1 MRLDKIE
8 IKGFKSFKDKTVLE
22 FPSEFTAIV
31 GPNGSGKSNIV
42 ESICF
47 VLGRNRGIRSNNMQD
62 LICNGGLHGDSSD
75 IAVVSMH
82 LNDGNGNKV
91 KVSREVDGEGKSIY
105 RKDDKRTTKQEL
117 IELLG
122 DNEYNI
128 ILQDDITKLIDMNP
142 KDRRK
147 VVDDLCGIGEY
158 DKKKEK
164 AIRELEKVEKRIS
177 DTQLILGEKQGYLNQ
192 LGKERDDALRYKKFK
207 SDLEQYKGSILHI
220 LIGRHKEKLG
230 NVEKEIQELEKEKGE
245 SENSI
250 STVRNDISEKNGEL
264 KDINSEIL
272 KLEEE
277 RGQGG
282 VYELKGELLRMQDR
296 VEGLEQ
302 DLERADNETSERDKK
317 VNEFRRENKEISNG
331 IEEFDKKLAD
341 LSKKINKESKKV
353 VDSKADGKLDRFKT
367 KIFELQSKRDT
378 ILSLKE
384 RGLEEISSLEK
395 EVQELEESMNGLL
408 ENEKILARNIDEKL
422 TQNKENFDEF
432 EGLKKELP
440 SILEK
445 ERKVGN
451 SLNALRLELTE
462 KKTEVKTLEKSSGGV
477 MRGVGAVMK
486 LKEVIPGIH
495 GTVFQLG
502 SVSDSRYETALQIAA
517 GSRMMNIVV
526 DNEDSANKCIKYLR
540 DRKIGRATFLPLNK
554 VKAIIKSNAPKG
566 SIGFARDFIDTKDK
580 FKPIF
585 EYVFRDTI
593 LVNNLESAKSIGIGK
608 WRMAT
613 LDGDLVELS
622 GAMTG
627 GYTKKISLSF
637 SNTEDLE
644 DDIGDIEKRILALDG
659 ERQELELRKRKIED
673 RLSNLEAPVGSGRTN
688 VERIKVEKDSIKE
701 KRAELKKDINGI
713 NNKIKNLK
721 KEISDGDSET
731 ERIKRDIETYG
742 EELKKVGKKA
752 PQADLSELEELRDK
766 KRDIE
771 IEKNKLLERQQLIE
785 EQIKEIKSESSTLK
799 QEMDSLTEELEQKRK
814 DVASLEKELESKVK
828 ENNDIA
834 ERVEKLMTKR
844 AEIEDGITKLG
855 ESIGET
861 EHQINAISER
871 LNKMQINKAKV
882 ETKLSDLELEFK
894 IYTDVEVLEGSVSQ
908 MERQVADIEAQ
919 LEGFEAV
926 NMRAIEAYDKV
937 NEEFED
943 VSNKL
948 DTLKEERQ
956 SIFEFME
963 KVEARKREVFM
974 ETFNVIKENFEG
986 MYHDLSGG
994 EGTLTLNNPREI
1006 SDSGLL
1012 ISASPKGKRLVNMD
1026 SMSGGEKVVTCS
1038 AFLLA
1043 IQQYRPADF
1052 YIVDELDAPLD
1063 KENSLRF
1070 AEMLKK
1076 SAAQFM
1082 LITHNDYVIKHADS
1096 VIGVSMTEGLS
1107 QIVGVK
1113 LT

>member
-75 IAVVSMH
+75 IAAVSMH

-91 KVSREVDGEGKSIY
+91 KVSREVDNEGKSIY

-147 VVDDLCGIGEY
+147 IVDDLCGIGEY
-158 DKKKEK
+158 DKKREK
-164 AIRELEKVEKRIS
+164 AIKELEKVEKRIS
-177 DTQLILGEKQGYLNQ
+177 DTQLIMGEKQGYLTQ
-192 LGKERDDALRYKKFK
+192 LGKERDDALKYNELKGN
-207 SDLEQYKGSILHI
+207 LEQYKGSILHI
-220 LIGRHKEKLG
+220 LIDRHREKLDKID
-230 NVEKEIQELEKEKGE
+230 KEIQELERERGEK
-245 SENSI
+245 ENSI
-250 STVRNDISEKNGEL
+250 STVRENISGKNKEL

-272 KLEEE
+272 KLEGE
-277 RGQGG
+277 RGEGS
-282 VYELKGELLRMQDR
+282 VYELKGELLRLQDR
-296 VEGLEQ
+296 IESLEQ
-302 DLERADNETSERDKK
+302 DLERADNEMSEKEKRTSEFK
-317 VNEFRRENKEISNG
+317 REKKEIVTG
-331 IEEFDKKLAD
+331 IEEFDNKLAD
-341 LSKKINKESKKV
+341 LSKKIEKESKNV
-353 VDSKADGKLDRFKT
+353 VDFKADGKLDRFKT

-378 ILSLKE
+378 ILNLRE
-384 RGLEEISSLEK
+384 RGLEDISSLEK
-395 EVQELEESMNGLL
+395 EIQELEEGMTNLL

-432 EGLKKELP
+432 EKLKKDLP
-440 SILEK
+440 STLEK
-445 ERKVGN
+445 ERKVEN
-451 SLNALRLELTE
+451 SLNSLKLELTE
-462 KKTEVKTLEKSSGGV
+462 KKTEVKTLEKSSGGI
-477 MRGVGAVMK
+477 MRGVDAVMK

-495 GTVFQLG
+495 GTVSQLG
-502 SVSDSRYETALQIAA
+502 SVSDSKYETAMQTAA
-517 GSRMMNIVV
+517 GGRMMNIVV
-526 DNEDSANKCIKYLR
+526 DNEDTASKCIKYLR
-540 DRKIGRATFLPLNK
+540 EKRVGRATFLPLNK
-554 VKAIIKSNAPKG
+554 VKVITKSKAPDG
-566 SIGFARDFIDTKDK
+566 SIGFARDFIDTKEK
-580 FKPIF
+580 FNSIF
-585 EYVFRDTI
+585 EYVFMDTV
-593 LVNNLESAKSIGIGK
+593 LVNNLEGTKSIGIGK
-608 WRMAT
+608 WRMVT
-613 LDGDLVELS
+613 MDGDLVELS

-627 GYTKKISLSF
+627 GYAKKIPLSF
-637 SNTEDLE
+637 SNTEDLDNE
-644 DDIGDIEKRILALDG
+644 IKNIEKKILELDG
-659 ERQELELRKRKIED
+659 ERQELGLKRKKIED
-673 RLSNLEAPVGSGRTN
+673 RLSKLEAPVGSGRTD
-688 VERIKVEKDSIKE
+688 VERIRVEKDSMNE
-701 KRAELKKDINGI
+701 KRAELKKDINEI

-721 KEISDGDSET
+721 KEISDGDSEVD
-731 ERIKRDIETYG
+731 RIEKGIGTYV
-742 EELKKVGKKA
+742 EELKKVEKKA
-752 PQADLSELEELRDK
+752 PQANISELEELRDE

-785 EQIKEIKSESSTLK
+785 DQIKETKSEVSVLR
-799 QEMDSLTEELEQKRK
+799 QERDSLTNELEQKEK

-828 ENNDIA
+828 ESNEIA
-834 ERVEKLMTKR
+834 DRVEKLMNGR
-844 AEIEDGITKLG
+844 AETEEGITKLG

-861 EHQINAISER
+861 EHQINAISEG
-871 LNKMQINKAKV
+871 LSKVQINKAKV
-882 ETKLSDLELEFK
+882 ETKLSDLDLEFK
-894 IYTDVEVLEGSVSQ
+894 IYTDVEFLEGSVSE
-908 MERQVADIEAQ
+908 MERQVADIEAR

-926 NMRAIEAYDKV
+926 NMRAIEAYDKIK
-937 NEEFED
+937 EEFDD
-943 VSNKL
+943 VTEKL

-963 KVEARKREVFM
+963 KVETRKREVFM

-994 EGTLTLNNPREI
+994 EGTLTMDNPREI

-1096 VIGVSMTEGLS
+1096 VIGVSMTDGLS